1 MFTAA
6 LALTWVTNLCGVRQ
20 SVTLLLGVCHSR
32 ALTPFHVTDDSL
44 VTDKKFW
51 MAFKERKGEK
61 CIENSTSLQKERL
74 IICNNGSPIALRE
87 KITGKKGRSEI
98 SFYWQKHIHCR
109 QKSCLLGKMASI
121 RSGWQN

>member
-61 CIENSTSLQKERL
+61 MHRK
-74 IICNNGSPIALRE
+74 
-87 KITGKKGRSEI
+87 
-98 SFYWQKHIHCR
+98 
-109 QKSCLLGKMASI
+109 
-121 RSGWQN
+121 